1 MNKIAPLS
9 LLGIMLSFFYFG
21 GQAEGKAK
29 PKKNHPCF
37 NGRNKTC
44 EIISHLKPSMN
55 HNEALKLSNS
65 FYRVSRKHCLDPKL
79 LVSIAFQESCLQ
91 LDAVRKTNGFILVDD
106 DYVEASV
113 GSDFCM
119 MQVNIRNIK
128 HFDLDVN
135 KLLTEPDYC
144 IGAGAVILKDIQNR
158 YARKEDKWWS
168 RYNSVSKFHREIYQ
182 KHIERHLDKIP
193 NEHEEGVTENLENL
207 PSLSPQV
214 SVNP

>member
-1 MNKIAPLS
+1 MNKLAPLPLVS
-9 LLGIMLSFFYFG
+9 ILLLLFHFG

-29 PKKNHPCF
+29 KSKKHPCF

-65 FYRVSRKHCLDPKL
+65 FYRVAKRHCLDPKL

-106 DYVEASV
+106 EYVEASV

-182 KHIERHLDKIP
+182 KHIERHLEKIP
-193 NEHEEGVTENLENL
+193 EDHEEDVTENSQSSSQMN
-207 PSLSPQV
+207 SQV
-214 SVNP
+214 SINP